1 MTVFKTKP
9 KGAAITREEALNH
22 VPVKNVAMAET
33 RLENGDVLLNYPA
46 RMRPLVAGV
55 VTFFG
60 GRADRGYAKKLQLD
74 SLGVQ
79 VWEMIDGN
87 RTVRQIVHRF
97 ADAHRLH
104 SREAEVSVTAFLREL
119 GKRGLIGLR

>member
-1 MTVFKTKP
+1 MIAFRTKQ
-9 KGAAITREEALNH
+9 KGVVVTREEALNH
-22 VPVKNVAMAET
+22 VPVKNVHVAET

-46 RMRPLVAGV
+46 RLRPLLAGMIG
-55 VTFFG
+55 FFG
-60 GRADRGYAKKLQLD
+60 GRTDRGYAKKLQLD
-74 SLGVQ
+74 SLGAQ
-79 VWEMIDGN
+79 VWAMIDGN

-104 SREAEVSVTAFLREL
+104 SREAEVSVTNFLREL